1 MKVLKYP
8 VIPFTLFTAAGI
20 YTGFHCLLPLPTLL
34 IIMGLAL
41 ACIILTYFKTAK
53 DLLPKPY
60 FEISLMV
67 FAFSTGLLAQWMS
80 YTPNRQ
86 LHYTL
91 NLSQT
96 ETPTFY
102 GTITER
108 LKPNA
113 FNEKYLFEISSVN
126 KKPASG
132 TLLVT
137 LPKDSTGT
145 KLHIG
150 DALFIY
156 SDVQE
161 VAPPASPY
169 QFDYRRYMARQNV
182 FHKIRLKNNYFKAG
196 AESGFN
202 TRIRQL
208 RDKLIGSFNIHHYP
222 VTVQHLINALLF
234 GQRQDMEQEITNDYT
249 NAGVVHILAIS
260 GLHFTLLFLMLNWL
274 LAPLKRIKHF
284 GTPAHLAAILGFMWV
299 FAFITGLSASVVR
312 SVVMFSFLMVGE
324 ALNRRVSIYNSL
336 AVSALILLLTKP
348 AFLFDAGFQLSYM
361 AVLGIVWLQPLYK
374 NKLKS
379 KYRLINMARDLVMV
393 SLTAQIAVLP
403 LSLYYFNQF
412 PLLFLLANIVV
423 IPLSNG
429 VLILGIITLI
439 LNFALPSVAIYV
451 GKLLEWLIIGMNWY
465 TKWIASFETL
475 TLKNIP
481 FTLLLNITLYAV
493 LILSALYLYQ
503 KTFKRAVTALIA
515 VFIFQCAYMYS
526 ASDARQK
533 ENFVVFHNF
542 NHTTIAK
549 KQRDMLT
556 VESNDSTALDNL
568 GVIAFRKG
576 NFNPKTYL
584 YPLKNFSFYKG
595 RKIFIMDSTGIYDSL
610 LKPDVLIITQ
620 SPRVN
625 FDRVLQHL
633 QPKQVIADATNYKIY
648 IARWGKSCHKQKIPF
663 HATAEKGS
671 FVLE

>member
-20 YTGFHCLLPLPTLL
+20 YTGFNCSYSLSTLL
-34 IIMGLAL
+34 IIMAMVSG
-41 ACIILTYFKTAK
+41 CTVFTYFKTAK
-53 DLLPKPY
+53 ELIPKPY
-60 FEISLMV
+60 FEMSLMA

-80 YTPNRQ
+80 FAPNQ
-86 LHYTL
+86 KQHYTHNL
-91 NLSQT
+91 NPT

-102 GTITER
+102 GTVTER

-113 FNEKYLFEISSVN
+113 FNEKYLFEISSADE
-126 KKPASG
+126 KPATG

-145 KLHIG
+145 KLSKG
-150 DALFIY
+150 DVLFIHN
-156 SDVQE
+156 DVQE

-182 FHKIRLKNNYFKAG
+182 FHKIKLKNNYFKAG
-196 AESGFN
+196 TETNFN
-202 TRIRQL
+202 TNIQKL

-222 VTVQHLINALLF
+222 AAVQHLINALMF

-274 LAPLKRIKHF
+274 LAPLKRIKHT
-284 GTPAHLAAILGFMWV
+284 GIILHLVTILGFMWL

-312 SVVMFSFLMVGE
+312 SVVMFSFLMIGE

-336 AVSALILLLTKP
+336 AVSALLLLLAKP

-379 KYRLINMARDLVMV
+379 KYHLLNMARDLVMV
-393 SLTAQIAVLP
+393 SFTAQVAVLP

-412 PLLFLLANIVV
+412 PLLFLLANIIV

-439 LNFALPSVAIYV
+439 LNFSLPSIAIHV

-465 TKWIASFETL
+465 TKWIASFESL
-475 TLKNIP
+475 ILKNIP
-481 FTLLLNITLYAV
+481 FTLLLNITLYTALV
-493 LILSALYLYQ
+493 LGTLYLYN
-503 KTFKRAVTALIA
+503 KTFERAAVALAAI
-515 VFIFQCAYMYS
+515 FIFQCAYIYS
-526 ASDARQK
+526 ASDARHK

-542 NHTTIAK
+542 NHTIIAK

-556 VESNDSTALDNL
+556 VESNDSTALANL
-568 GVIAFRKG
+568 DMIAFKKG
-576 NFNPKTYL
+576 NFNPKTLL
-584 YPLKNFSFYKG
+584 YPLKNFTHYKG
-595 RKIFIMDSTGIYDSL
+595 QKIFIMDSTGIYDSL
-610 LKPDVLIITQ
+610 LKPDVLIVMQ

-625 FDRVLQHL
+625 FDRVLQQL
-633 QPKQVIADATNYKIY
+633 QPKQVVADATNYKTY
-648 IARWGKSCHKQKIPF
+648 IARWGKSCHEQKIPF

-671 FVLE
+671 FIIE

>member
-20 YTGFHCLLPLPTLL
+20 YTGFNCLLPLSLL
-34 IIMGLAL
+34 IIITGLAFGFTFFAYL
-41 ACIILTYFKTAK
+41 KTSK
-53 DLLPKPY
+53 HLIPKPY
-60 FEISLMV
+60 FEVSLMA
-67 FAFSTGLLAQWMS
+67 FAFSTGLLAQWIS
-80 YTPNRQ
+80 YAPNQQ
-86 LHYTL
+86 LHYTR
-91 NLSQT
+91 NLTGT
-96 ETPTFY
+96 EAPTFY
-102 GTITER
+102 GSVTER

-113 FNEKYLFEISSVN
+113 FNEKYLFEISSID
-126 KKPASG
+126 KKATTG
-132 TLLVT
+132 TLLIT
-137 LPKDSTGT
+137 LPKDSTET

-150 DALFIY
+150 DALFIH

-161 VAPPASPY
+161 VAPPVNPY

-182 FHKIRLKNNYFKAG
+182 YHKIKLKDNYFKAG
-196 AESGFN
+196 TESDFN
-202 TRIRQL
+202 TNIQEL
-208 RDKLIGSFNIHHYP
+208 RDKLIGSFSIHHYP
-222 VTVQHLINALLF
+222 TEIQHLINALLF

-284 GTPAHLAAILGFMWV
+284 GILTHLLAILSFMWI

-336 AVSALILLLTKP
+336 AVSALLLLLAKP
-348 AFLFDAGFQLSYM
+348 GFLFDAGFQLSYM
-361 AVLGIVWLQPLYK
+361 AVLGIVWLQPFYK

-379 KYRLINMARDLVMV
+379 KYRVINMARDLVMV
-393 SLTAQIAVLP
+393 TLTAQIAVLP

-429 VLILGIITLI
+429 VLILGIVTLI
-439 LNFALPSVAIYV
+439 LNFTLPSVAIYV

-465 TKWIASFETL
+465 TKWIASFEAL

-481 FTLLLNITLYAV
+481 FTLLLNITLYTA
-493 LILSALYLYQ
+493 LILGALYLYH
-503 KTFKRAVTALIA
+503 KTFKRAAIALIA
-515 VFIFQCAYMYS
+515 VFVFQCAYMYT
-526 ASDARQK
+526 ASDALQK

-542 NHTTIAK
+542 NHTIIAK
-549 KQRDMLT
+549 KQRNMLT
-556 VESNDSTALDNL
+556 VESNDSTALNNL
-568 GVIAFRKG
+568 GVIAFKKG
-576 NFNPKTYL
+576 SFNPNTYL
-584 YPLKNFSFYKG
+584 YPLKNFSYYKG
-595 RKIFIMDSTGIYDSL
+595 KKVFIMDSTGVYDSL
-610 LKPDVLIITQ
+610 LKPDVLIVTQ

-625 FDRVLQHL
+625 FDRVLQQL
-633 QPKQVIADATNYKIY
+633 QPKQVIADATNYKTY
-648 IARWGKSCHKQKIPF
+648 IARWGKSCHKQRIPF

-671 FVLE
+671 FIIE